1 MNAREAGAN
10 AGSTRGSLGVM
21 NAPGGAPIALGD
33 VSETLLWTLYHRAVE
48 ARRPDAVLEDPM
60 AVALVDRI
68 DFPFAERFGSGGL
81 AQWQAMRALA
91 FDDRIRRFAAAHPG
105 GTVVA
110 LGEGLETQFWRVDDG
125 RVRWVSVDLDEVM
138 ALRREL
144 LPAAPRVR
152 SLAMS
157 ALDTRWLR
165 EVDAGQPVLVTAQG
179 LLMYLEPR
187 DVARLVVECARALPG
202 RAMLFDAVPRWL
214 SERSRRGALETRE
227 GYRVPTWRWGMGR
240 AQQRQIARL
249 PGVAGLRHVG
259 LPRGRG
265 ALHGVLLPA
274 VSRTPGAR
282 RLLPMVLEMGFAGA
296 DETGRANA
304 A

>member
-1 MNAREAGAN
+1 M
-10 AGSTRGSLGVM
+10 SL
-21 NAPGGAPIALGD
+21 ALGD
-33 VSETLLWTLYHRAVE
+33 VSETLLWTLYHRALE

-91 FDDRIRRFAAAHPG
+91 FDDRVRRFAAAHPG

-125 RVRWVSVDLDEVM
+125 SVGWVSVDLDEVI

-144 LPAAPRVR
+144 LPASPRVR
-152 SLAMS
+152 TLAMS
-157 ALDTRWLR
+157 ALDTRWLG
-165 EVDAGQPVLVTAQG
+165 EVDRDRPVLVTAQG
-179 LLMYLEPR
+179 LLMYLEPA

-202 RAMLFDAVPRWL
+202 RTMLFDAVPRWL

-249 PGVAGLRHVG
+249 PGVVGLHHVG
-259 LPRGRG
+259 LSRGRG
-265 ALHGVLLPA
+265 VLHGAALPA
-274 VSRTPGAR
+274 ASRSPGVR
-282 RLLPMVLEMGFAGA
+282 RLLPMVFEMRFADGHGT
-296 DETGRANA
+296 DPANA